1 MVFQPQKGKQGT
13 KGAKQ
18 IVDENVAT
26 LKFYQYMAAGS
37 TTLFFI
43 LNFLFFEFTGTV
55 SVSDLVHEPIINYA
69 VFSNVVVYSCESLN
83 NHFFL
88 IFFSGD
94 GFHVSS
100 NFTCFISI
108 HGIHVKTKIFRNRRT
123 FRQWKRF
130 KYGGWYRRVSISLID
145 LFQ

>member
-1 MVFQPQKGKQGT
+1 MLLQPQKGKQGT

-18 IVDENVAT
+18 IVDENAAT

-55 SVSDLVHEPIINYA
+55 SVSDLVHNPSITIHYLFIIWEWLNY
-69 VFSNVVVYSCESLN
+69 N
-83 NHFFL
+83 FFL
-88 IFFSGD
+88 FSGD
-94 GFHVSS
+94 GLFIGS

-108 HGIHVKTKIFRNRRT
+108 HGIYVKTKIFRNRCT

-130 KYGGWYRRVSISLID
+130 EYGGRYCRVCIHPSDVPID
-145 LFQ
+145 F